1 MASAIDKTLNS
12 LPYIRQFF
20 SDPALQDINKK
31 FDLFAD
37 ASLTKDKQVQRL
49 SVVNKYDHEM
59 ELSSSGGMVP
69 LIYSQLMYGAN
80 SNDKKRRLDD
90 WRVMS
95 HYPEVESAL
104 REICDEFFVRD
115 DQGETIKCAIR
126 GDYND
131 DVKTLIEKEF
141 QKFAKIFQFDEKG
154 WRYIWDFIVEGEVFF
169 ENNVS
174 IKKPHLGILGVT
186 RIQPERIDPLYYDID
201 NELIDSYI
209 LRARQQ
215 NEYPYQFG
223 KSTFGATAQNQQQLI
238 FLNDKQLTY
247 VSYMWEPNK
256 KKYKV
261 SHLSTAQGPY
271 RHLSMIEDATIIY
284 MLVRAPERLV
294 FNIDTGNLPP
304 SKAEQYIQRL
314 MARFWTKK
322 TIGNNGRIE
331 NTYDPQSMLEN
342 YYFAQPR
349 DGKGSTVTSIAGGKQ
364 SPDNLE
370 ILNYFVQK
378 LYKALHIPL
387 ARLNSETIAPSSE
400 TTTIEELRFAKFIIT
415 VQILWAAALRN
426 AFIVHLKLRGKKTIE
441 IAKKLNIKEF
451 KVPNKEKNSF
461 TPLKIDDIFHDSF
474 NNKCWEY
481 YDILSEAVH
490 EQLEQREKYIKT
502 TLPILHEKLEETE
515 TNIGVFTSKLSEN
528 ANLITEETENLKL
541 ELELLHKN
549 ETMLQEQLQQ
559 IAELDVETKEM
570 KEDSHSWWEQYELT
584 EESIDVR
591 VNEPTQFFALREQQI
606 FQIKYEN
613 FNNMSQNDM
622 IDNIFAQKVYLGYKD
637 NQILANIEL
646 LRKGAALRW
655 ELAQIEQNGPDFR
668 EKALKEMQGTM
679 EGGEDM
685 QLPGMGG
692 GGGGGGLPAGGGGDT
707 TLPAFGNAPQG
718 QENNQGTQGNVPQG
732 GSTDQNEAPTPK
744 AESTE
749 TFSKFTKLRQ
759 MIDHSPEL
767 LNESITNLLKMV

>member
-12 LPYIRQFF
+12 LPYIKQFF
-20 SDPALQDINKK
+20 SDPSLQGINKK
-31 FDLFAD
+31 FELFSD
-37 ASLTKDKQVQRL
+37 ASLTKDKQIQRL
-49 SVVNKYDHEM
+49 SIVNKYDHEM
-59 ELSSSGGMVP
+59 ELASNGGMVP
-69 LIYSQLMYGAN
+69 LIYSQLLYGAN

-95 HYPEVESAL
+95 QYPEVESAL

-131 DVKTLIEKEF
+131 DVKNLIEKEF
-141 QKFAKIFQFDEKG
+141 QKFVKIFKFEEKG
-154 WRYIWDFIVEGEVFF
+154 WKYIWDFIIEGEVFF

-174 IKKPHLGILGVT
+174 IEKPHLGVIGVT
-186 RIQPERIDPLYYDID
+186 RIQPERVDPLYYDID
-201 NELIDSYI
+201 NDLIDSFI
-209 LRARQQ
+209 LRAKAP

-223 KSTFGATAQNQQQLI
+223 KSSFGSNISQNQQQLI
-238 FLNDKQLTY
+238 FLNDKQVTY
-247 VSYMWEPNK
+247 VCHMWEPNK
-256 KKYKV
+256 KKYKI

-271 RHLSMIEDATIIY
+271 RHLSLIEDATIIY

-304 SKAEQYIQRL
+304 TKAEQYIQRL

-322 TIGNNGRIE
+322 TIGNNGRVE
-331 NTYDPQSMLEN
+331 NTYDPQSMMEN

-415 VQILWAAALRN
+415 IQILWASALRN
-426 AFIVHLKLRGKKTIE
+426 AFIVHLKLRGKKTLE
-441 IAKKLNIKEF
+441 VAKKLNITEIKL
-451 KVPNKEKNSF
+451 PNKLKNSF
-461 TPLKIDDIFHDSF
+461 TPVGLNQIFGDSF
-474 NNKCWEY
+474 NNKCWEH
-481 YDILSEAVH
+481 YDLLGEEVANTLREHQKLIVQQTEMLTEKYEKIQEEISVLSEKLNNTGNVITEDTENTKLLFDVLTKEAETIE
-490 EQLEQREKYIKT
+490 EQLGE
-502 TLPILHEKLEETE
+502 
-515 TNIGVFTSKLSEN
+515 
-528 ANLITEETENLKL
+528 
-541 ELELLHKN
+541 
-549 ETMLQEQLQQ
+549 
-559 IAELDVETKEM
+559 IAELEVKTKEFV
-570 KEDSHSWWEQYELT
+570 EDGKSWWEQYELT
-584 EESIDVR
+584 DESIDIR

-668 EKALKEMQGTM
+668 EKALQEMQGTM
-679 EGGEDM
+679 EGGGEDM
-685 QLPGMGG
+685 GGLPGM
-692 GGGGGGLPAGGGGDT
+692 GGGGGLPAGGDT
-707 TLPAFGNAPQG
+707 NLPAFGQPPAEGGAAPAEGG
-718 QENNQGTQGNVPQG
+718 QPAPAGEG
-732 GSTDQNEAPTPK
+732 GPPPAAPK
-744 AESTE
+744 ESVLT
-749 TFSKFTKLRQ
+749 KYTKLKQ
-759 MIDHSPEL
+759 MASHDPQL
-767 LNESITNLLKMV
+767 LNESITNLLKLM

>member
-1 MASAIDKTLNS
+1 M
-12 LPYIRQFF
+12 
-20 SDPALQDINKK
+20 
-31 FDLFAD
+31 
-37 ASLTKDKQVQRL
+37 
-49 SVVNKYDHEM
+49 
-59 ELSSSGGMVP
+59 
-69 LIYSQLMYGAN
+69 SQ
-80 SNDKKRRLDD
+80 
-90 WRVMS
+90 
-95 HYPEVESAL
+95 YPEVESAL

-131 DVKTLIEKEF
+131 DVKNLIEKEF
-141 QKFAKIFQFDEKG
+141 QKFIKVFKFDEKG
-154 WRYIWDFIVEGEVFF
+154 WKYIWDFIVEGEIFF

-174 IKKPHLGILGVT
+174 IEKPHLGIIGIT
-186 RIQPERIDPLYYDID
+186 RVQSERIDPLYYDID
-201 NELIDSYI
+201 NDLVDSYI
-209 LRARQQ
+209 LRSRQQ
-215 NEYPYQFG
+215 SEYPYQFG
-223 KSTFGATAQNQQQLI
+223 KASFAAKAQNQQQLI
-238 FLNDKQLTY
+238 FLNDKQITY
-247 VSYMWEPNK
+247 VCHMWEPNK
-256 KKYKV
+256 KKYKI

-271 RHLSMIEDATIIY
+271 RHLSLIEDATIIY

-387 ARLNSETIAPSSE
+387 ARLNSETVAPSSE

-415 VQILWAAALRN
+415 IQVLWAAALRN
-426 AFIVHLKLRGKKTIE
+426 AFIVHLKLRGKKTLE
-441 IAKKLNIKEF
+441 IAKKLNITQI
-451 KVPNKEKNSF
+451 KVPDIKKNSF
-461 TPLKIDDIFHDSF
+461 TPVNVDTVFGDSF
-474 NNKCWEY
+474 NNKCWDY
-481 YDILSEAVH
+481 YDLLSE
-490 EQLEQREKYIKT
+490 EIDKQLEIREKYINQK
-502 TLPILHEKLEETE
+502 LPVLLEELEEAE
-515 TNIGVFTSKLSEN
+515 TNISVFESTLADNSN
-528 ANLITEETENLKL
+528 VITEETENLKL
-541 ELELLHKN
+541 ELENLNRK
-549 ETMLQEQLQQ
+549 
-559 IAELDVETKEM
+559 VETVQEALAEISQMEVDTKTM

-584 EESIDVR
+584 EECIDVR
-591 VNEPTQFFALREQQI
+591 INEPTQFFALREQQI

-679 EGGEDM
+679 EGGGEDM
-685 QLPGMGG
+685 GGLPGMGG
-692 GGGGGGLPAGGGGDT
+692 GGGGGLPGGDT
-707 TLPAFGNAPQG
+707 NLPAFGNKPAGAEGAPAEG
-718 QENNQGTQGNVPQG
+718 GAPAAGGGEPPAPPATTGESLNV
-732 GSTDQNEAPTPK
+732 
-744 AESTE
+744 
-749 TFSKFTKLRQ
+749 FSKQTKLRQ
-759 MIDHSPEL
+759 LIDHDPKV
-767 LNESITNLLKMV
+767 LNESIIKALELV